1 VAHLTKSTAPEEITT
16 VLAHAHR
23 TNHTTTHT
31 TTAPALP
38 GAGPTDD
45 RTGPTPP
52 LGRGGLALAVLA
64 MFVPPWLFWLSAL
77 GQSAGWWGWRL
88 PQGAALWS
96 MTLPLLS
103 VIAVRGGR
111 PALVDLW
118 ARLTRWRVS
127 PWAYAA
133 ALGVPVLLGAASAGV
148 AVVLGAPSPVGQLMS
163 LRGALAYLAYGTGLF
178 LLTEEL
184 AWRGVLLPRLQ
195 ERMAPLAAA
204 VVVGLVW
211 GLWHLPLLLV
221 PGQHDHG
228 LPLLGFLLLI
238 VPTSVLVTA
247 LVATARGS
255 VVVAAVFHAAFDAAY
270 SWFGVVGTDHR
281 AFWAAVV
288 LSWLAAAA
296 VAAVTRGRLV
306 LGSIR

>member
-1 VAHLTKSTAPEEITT
+1 
-16 VLAHAHR
+16 
-23 TNHTTTHT
+23 
-31 TTAPALP
+31 
-38 GAGPTDD
+38 
-45 RTGPTPP
+45 
-52 LGRGGLALAVLA
+52 

-96 MTLPLLS
+96 MTLPLVA

-118 ARLTRWRVS
+118 GRLTRWRVLT
-127 PWAYAA
+127 
-133 ALGVPVLLGAASAGV
+133 LGVCRGPRRPGPAGCRLCWV
-148 AVVLGAPSPVGQLMS
+148 AVALGAPSPVGQLMS
-163 LRGALAYLAYGTGLF
+163 LPGALTYLAYGTGLF

-195 ERMAPLAAA
+195 ERMAPFAAA

-247 LVATARGS
+247 LVTTARGS
-255 VVVAAVFHAAFDAAY
+255 VVVAAVFHASFDAAY
-270 SWFGVVGTDHR
+270 SWFGVVGTDR
-281 AFWAAVV
+281 RQFWAAVV
-288 LSWLAAAA
+288 LNWLAAAA

-306 LGSIR
+306 LDSIR